1 VLNREY
7 AKNANYGH
15 GIFNPTIV
23 VDGQVVGTW
32 KRTIRKDA
40 LVITPS
46 PFSKLK
52 RAETRAFAE
61 AAKRYGEFLDASV
74 VVMS

>member
-1 VLNREY
+1 VLKPEY
-7 AKNANYGH
+7 AKHANYGH

-32 KRTIRKDA
+32 KLTVRKDV

-46 PFSKLK
+46 PFVKLR

-61 AAKRYGEFLDASV
+61 AAGRHGKFLGASV
-74 VVMS
+74 VLR